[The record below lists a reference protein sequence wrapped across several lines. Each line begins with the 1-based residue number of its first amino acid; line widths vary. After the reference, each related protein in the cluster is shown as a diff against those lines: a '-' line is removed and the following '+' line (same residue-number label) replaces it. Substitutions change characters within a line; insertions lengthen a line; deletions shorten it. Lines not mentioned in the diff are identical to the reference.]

1 MHEVLINRLGG
12 LSLPRKSVVRLTDR
26 PDMTLDVYRG
36 RKTSMQQMQHK
47 HLGLTLNN
55 KVRWHDHIQNIIKS
69 ANKVICV
76 MRRLKFTL
84 SRAAL
89 NQIYLAYVR
98 PILEYSSI
106 VWDGCTIQDLNSLE
120 KLKNEAA
127 RLVTGL
133 TRSVSLEKLYK
144 ECAWAPLSERK
155 QFQKLCFM
163 YKCNYNIVPDYI
175 SDLIPP
181 LEGEVSNYPLRNA
194 NDFTTPRTRTET
206 FRKSVSLQL
215 LPCGTA

>member
-1 MHEVLINRLGG
+1 MSRWAEQWLMTFDPSKTKAMLFSSSSCSRNDVPKLIFDN
-12 LSLPRKSVVRLTDR
+12 
-26 PDMTLDVYRG
+26 TLITFVDN
-36 RKTSMQQMQHK
+36 HK
-47 HLGLTLNN
+47 HLEGSW
-55 KVRWHDHIQNIIKS
+55 VRYPVWQHTFVSPS
-69 ANKVICV
+69 AFSRRQLSVIGVSMC
-76 MRRLKFTL
+76 
-84 SRAAL
+84 
-89 NQIYLAYVR
+89 
-98 PILEYSSI
+98 
-106 VWDGCTIQDLNSLE
+106 CTTQDLNSLE
-120 KLKNEAA
+120 KLQNEAA
-127 RLVTGL
+127 RLATGL

-144 ECAWAPLSERK
+144 ECAWAPLSERR

-163 YKCNYNIVPDYI
+163 YKCNYTIVPDYI